1 MEYPLDNKIKTLFL
15 DKGYDE
21 RTIGRKLGISEDT
34 VVQILS
40 RLGIYSDWY

>member
-1 MEYPLDNKIKTLFL
+1 MEYPLDNKIKTLFY
-15 DKGYDE
+15 KGYDE